1 MPKKKSNKKT
11 QKQKQKQT
19 VSQKV
24 TINLSKPK
32 RANRRRSQPPT
43 REISVPQMIYQY
55 LPIQNGS
62 NVPSIV
68 KYYNNIMTPSAKT
81 EPVKDLQQVREQQQV
96 REIQQVREQQQE
108 DYTTAI
114 RQSVQQEDLRETQQ
128 ANAGIIPSLV
138 AEQDDTDLM
147 KEAIIKQAETHDKPK
162 KEKKKII
169 EMYKNIGFSESDRP
183 AEGAGAGA
191 GAGARRGR
199 PSGSKNKPKEIKEQE
214 RLKKQAKREARAKR
228 REAGYTTENPQTDY
242 EDY

>member
-81 EPVKDLQQVREQQQV
+81 EPVKDLQQVREQQQ
-96 REIQQVREQQQE
+96 E
-108 DYTTAI
+108 DYTNAI
-114 RQSVQQEDLRETQQ
+114 RQSAQQEDLRETQQ

-138 AEQDDTDLM
+138 SEQDDMDMMT
-147 KEAIIKQAETHDKPK
+147 EALIKQAEDYNKPK
-162 KEKKKII
+162 KKKKKVIERLKII
-169 EMYKNIGFSESDRP
+169 GNIVSFSEIDKVES
-183 AEGAGAGA
+183 GAGAGE
-191 GAGARRGR
+191 RRGR
-199 PSGSKNKPKEIKEQE
+199 PAGSKNKPKEIKEQE
-214 RLKKQAKREARAKR
+214 RLKKQAKRDAREMR
-228 REAGYTTENPQTDY
+228 RESELKKSGYITENPQTDVA
-242 EDY
+242 DY